1 MARRIDNRNQKNHSV
16 TILGEGLTEQY
27 YFTHIRT
34 LFDYHY
40 TIKPYYFSVTSLV
53 EMDKKIAEAI
63 TDGGFAIAVFDADV
77 AHRNEA
83 EKKKQESIRRKYA
96 NKRNVVLCDSL
107 TSIEYWFLLHYE
119 NTNRH
124 FKDSAAT
131 ENELRKHIPEYE
143 KKAKFLQELK
153 WVFDLSSEGKLELA
167 KTRAK
172 FFGEDGESYSN
183 VYKAFELLDKLKQIG
198 QETTKR

>member
-1 MARRIDNRNQKNHSV
+1 MARRIDNRSQKNHSV

-53 EMDKKIAEAI
+53 EMDKKITEAV

-83 EKKKQESIRRKYA
+83 EKKKLESIRRKYA

-143 KKAKFLQELK
+143 KKAKFLEELK
-153 WVFDLSSEGKLELA
+153 WVSDLCSDGKLELA
-167 KTRAK
+167 KNRAK

-183 VYKAFELLDKLKQIG
+183 VFKAFELLEKLKQLE
-198 QETTKR
+198 Q

>member
-77 AHRNEA
+77 ALRNEA
-83 EKKKQESIRRKYA
+83 EKKKLESIRRKYA

-131 ENELRKHIPEYE
+131 EDELRKHIPEYE

-153 WVFDLSSEGKLELA
+153 WVSNLSSEGKLDLA

>member
-83 EKKKQESIRRKYA
+83 EKKKLESIRRKYA
-96 NKRNVVLCDSL
+96 AKKNVVLCNSL
-107 TSIEYWFLLHYE
+107 TSLEYWFLLHYE

-153 WVFDLSSEGKLELA
+153 WVSNLSSEGKLELA

-172 FFGEDGESYSN
+172 FFGEEGESYSN

>member
-83 EKKKQESIRRKYA
+83 EKKKLEVIRRKYA
-96 NKRNVVLCDSL
+96 SKKNVVLCDSL
-107 TSIEYWFLLHYE
+107 TSIEYWFLLHFE

-143 KKAKFLQELK
+143 KKAKFLEELK
-153 WVFDLSSEGKLELA
+153 WVSGLCADGKLELA
-167 KTRAK
+167 NNRAK
-172 FFGEDGESYSN
+172 FFGEIGESYSN
-183 VYKAFELLDKLKQIG
+183 VYKAFELLENLKQL
-198 QETTKR
+198 EKK

>member
-63 TDGGFAIAVFDADV
+63 TDGGFAIAAFDADV

-83 EKKKQESIRRKYA
+83 EKKKLESIRRKYA
-96 NKRNVVLCDSL
+96 TKKNVVLCDSL
-107 TSIEYWFLLHYE
+107 TSIEYWFLLHFE

-143 KKAKFLQELK
+143 KKAKFLEELK
-153 WVFDLSSEGKLELA
+153 WVSDLCADGKLELA
-167 KTRAK
+167 NNRAK
-172 FFGEDGESYSN
+172 FFGEKGESYSN
-183 VYKAFELLDKLKQIG
+183 VYKAFELLEKLKQL
-198 QETTKR
+198 EKK

>member
-83 EKKKQESIRRKYA
+83 EKKKLEVIRRKYA
-96 NKRNVVLCDSL
+96 SKKNVVLCDSL
-107 TSIEYWFLLHYE
+107 TSIEYWFLLHFE

-143 KKAKFLQELK
+143 KKAKFLEELK
-153 WVFDLSSEGKLELA
+153 WVSDLCADGKLELA
-167 KTRAK
+167 NNRAK
-172 FFGEDGESYSN
+172 FFGEDGASYSN
-183 VYKAFELLDKLKQIG
+183 VFKAFELLEKLKQL
-198 QETTKR
+198 EK

>member
-83 EKKKQESIRRKYA
+83 EKKKLESIRRKYA
-96 NKRNVVLCDSL
+96 TKKNVVLCDSL
-107 TSIEYWFLLHYE
+107 
-119 NTNRH
+119 
-124 FKDSAAT
+124 
-131 ENELRKHIPEYE
+131 
-143 KKAKFLQELK
+143 Q
-153 WVFDLSSEGKLELA
+153 
-167 KTRAK
+167 
-172 FFGEDGESYSN
+172 SYL
-183 VYKAFELLDKLKQIG
+183 Y
-198 QETTKR
+198 